1 MRPALG
7 SPRGEPI
14 PEEGGMTGRRGISLR
29 QDVAAVMPAVRDDL
43 RVVLV
48 LPAAPLP
55 FGDTAARWF
64 HLLACDLL
72 ARGHAVSCLTVT
84 DESPAKVEEARARL
98 AAAAPNGRLRFQ
110 AFPLRGTV
118 HPLRRKLRN
127 LRRPFSEL
135 SHAPGF
141 GEALASE
148 LARGY
153 DVLHLEQLWSGWA
166 GLGHPRTLLNIHH
179 LEIIDLEGTRGGSLY
194 ERKARWQM
202 TRATERL
209 LRATPTMR
217 LFSTRLLDRV
227 RTFND
232 SARCFVVPFALDL
245 DLYPMQPIVDEPV
258 VGLLGS
264 MHWPPSRS
272 AAERLL
278 TRIWPLVKAR
288 APHARL
294 VVAGWNARRYL
305 ERYATMRDVTI
316 EENLR
321 SPADFFSR
329 VAVLAYAPGRGSGMK
344 IKVMESMAY
353 GVPVVTTSEGVEGME
368 VLSNEHALV
377 AEDDATLAAH
387 VCALLDDRAAR
398 QRIRAAARGLLEDRY
413 TATPVMARM
422 LDVYDQ
428 VARSTT

>member
-1 MRPALG
+1 MRARASAALVPA
-7 SPRGEPI
+7 
-14 PEEGGMTGRRGISLR
+14 
-29 QDVAAVMPAVRDDL
+29 PAVRSGSHDAL

-48 LPAAPLP
+48 LPASPLP

-64 HLLACDLL
+64 HLLARDLL

-84 DESPAKVEEARARL
+84 DEAPAKIEEARARL

-110 AFPLRGTV
+110 AFPLRGNV
-118 HPLRRKLRN
+118 HPVIRKLRN
-127 LRRPFSEL
+127 LQRPFSEL
-135 SHAPGF
+135 AHAPGF
-141 GEALASE
+141 AEALASE

-166 GLGHPRTLLNIHH
+166 GLGIPRTLLNVHH
-179 LEIIDLEGTRGGSLY
+179 LEIIDLEGTRGGSFH

-202 TRATERL
+202 ARATARL
-209 LRATPTMR
+209 LHATPTMR

-232 SARCFVVPFALDL
+232 TARCFVVPFALDL
-245 DLYPMQPIVDEPV
+245 DLYPMQEVVDDPV

-288 APHARL
+288 MPRARL
-294 VVAGWNARRYL
+294 IVAGWNARRYL
-305 ERYATMRDVTI
+305 ARFATMGDVTI

-368 VLSNEHALV
+368 VLSGEHALV
-377 AEDDATLAAH
+377 AEDDATIAAH
-387 VCALLDDRAAR
+387 ICALLDDHQTRQRVRTAAR
-398 QRIRAAARGLLEDRY
+398 TLLEERY
-413 TATPVMARM
+413 TAPPVMARM

-428 VARSTT
+428 VARGGS